1 MICVSILL
9 IPWVWCIPSY
19 LLWHLWQKQWY
30 SSSSIQ
36 LNIESDQVQ
45 NHYPKRV
52 CSQASIVI
60 LKRHS
65 SLDILDLNSSLLS
78 SLIMKWIPMRL
89 LLVNRQNFLKLGSIL
104 YHTHTALLYIT
115 PFTFPTH
122 RFPHFH
128 DTYFISF
135 PSNFTLY
142 QCIPKMNVLLL
153 LTFKLDINGVCKYT
167 PLKLT
172 FFTQ

>member
-1 MICVSILL
+1 MFSGLDCHSKKAQFTEHTRFKLQPFVF
-9 IPWVWCIPSY
+9 P
-19 LLWHLWQKQWY
+19 
-30 SSSSIQ
+30 
-36 LNIESDQVQ
+36 
-45 NHYPKRV
+45 HYEV
-52 CSQASIVI
+52 
-60 LKRHS
+60 
-65 SLDILDLNSSLLS
+65 
-78 SLIMKWIPMRL
+78 IPMQL

-122 RFPHFH
+122 RFPHVD
-128 DTYFISF
+128 DTYFITF